1 MEEVFPGGTVVK
13 NQPADAGDRRDKG
26 SIPGLIHR
34 RRALATRSR
43 IEEPGSYRPLGSKE
57 SDTTEAT

>member
-1 MEEVFPGGTVVK
+1 MVK